1 MSKQKYYSFLEQAF
15 VFAAIMLLSNIII
28 KFLPFPMPASVMGLI
43 LLFIAL
49 CTKVVKLEQVEGLG
63 TSLTGLISFLFVPSG
78 ISVINS
84 LGIMGEYGVQIV
96 AIIIIAT
103 VILLAVTGWSA
114 SALLKLRD
122 KHSGSLNN
130 VKEAVKTSTVM
141 PNKQLEEV
149 K

>member
-1 MSKQKYYSFLEQAF
+1 MSKQKYYTFLEQGF

-28 KFLPFPMPASVMGLI
+28 KYLPFPMPASVMGLI

-84 LGIMGEYGVQIV
+84 LGIMGEYGIQIV
-96 AIIIIAT
+96 SIIIIAT

-122 KHSGSLNN
+122 KHSGSLSN